1 MIWEPLE
8 SSAETIA
15 ATYDEPLVAL
25 VEGRVPAFVLRG
37 AYPSADCAGLMER
50 FRERGLLYDPRQ
62 AGDGKAHR
70 VDIGTSFG
78 SHRADREAFH
88 AHAAQTIELFSH
100 LFDGY
105 HDPVRMMYDTVAA
118 LAPDKKVMTA
128 REPDGRAYGPAIFR
142 IYHDELGHGPHYDSV
157 RKRSKAMEYEV
168 AHFEHQFAAVLC
180 LQNSQDAGTSG
191 EPILYNCPW
200 TEHLQATIT
209 DQGRTFAEHVEQQ
222 QTERVQL
229 HLEPGD
235 LYLFFSENFH
245 EVPAVTGDR
254 PRAVLA
260 IFFAMSAAREEIYVW
275 S

>member
-1 MIWEPLE
+1 MTWTPLE
-8 SSAETIA
+8 GPVESIA
-15 ATYDEPLVAL
+15 ATYDAPLMAL

-37 AYPSADCAGLMER
+37 AYPSAHCAGLMER

-62 AGDGKAHR
+62 EAEGKPHR

-78 SHRADREAFH
+78 SHRADRDGFH
-88 AHAAQTIELFSH
+88 AHAAETIELFSH

-105 HDPVRMMYDTVAA
+105 DDPVRTIYETLAA
-118 LAPDKKVMTA
+118 LAPNKKVMTA
-128 REPDGRAYGPAIFR
+128 QEPDGREYGPAIFR

-157 RKRSKAMEYEV
+157 RKRSKAVEYEV
-168 AHFEHQFAAVLC
+168 AHFDHQFAAVLC
-180 LQNSQDAGTSG
+180 LQNSADAGTSG

-200 TEHLQATIT
+200 TPDLQERLKDT
-209 DQGRTFAEHVEQQ
+209 TFAAHAGREQI
-222 QTERVQL
+222 ERVQI

-235 LYLFFSENFH
+235 LYFFFSENYH

-260 IFFAMSAAREEIYVW
+260 IFFALSADRE
-275 S
+275 